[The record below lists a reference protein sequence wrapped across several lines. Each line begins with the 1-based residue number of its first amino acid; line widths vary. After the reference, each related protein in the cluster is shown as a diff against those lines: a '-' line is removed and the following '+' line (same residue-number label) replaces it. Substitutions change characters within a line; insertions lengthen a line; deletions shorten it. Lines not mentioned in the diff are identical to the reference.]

1 MLPEYRKILCAT
13 DLGHTAPHVLRHA
26 LSIANRYG
34 GEVVVLHVVE
44 PLGPSA
50 QRMFELYAGT
60 DLARQAGERWQKVQD
75 EVRALVR
82 RFLEREGRPGANGRN
97 LVAEVRVLRGRPF
110 EVIVQE
116 AARLP
121 ADLIVMGAHS
131 YTMVGEILLGSTA
144 HRVAQNAT
152 APVMLVRLSEPD
164 GSTPGS

>member
-1 MLPEYRKILCAT
+1 MLPEYKKILCAT
-13 DLGHTAPHVLRHA
+13 DLGHTAPQVLRHA

-34 GEVVVLHVVE
+34 GDVVVLHVVE

-50 QRMFELYAGT
+50 QHMFELYAGT
-60 DLARQAGERWQKVQD
+60 EVARQAGERWQKVQD
-75 EVRALVR
+75 EVRVLVR
-82 RFLEREGRPGANGRN
+82 KFLEREGRPGADGRN

-116 AARLP
+116 AARLS

-131 YTMVGEILLGSTA
+131 HTTVGEILLGSTA
-144 HRVAQNAT
+144 HRVAQNAS

-164 GSTPGS
+164 GPVP